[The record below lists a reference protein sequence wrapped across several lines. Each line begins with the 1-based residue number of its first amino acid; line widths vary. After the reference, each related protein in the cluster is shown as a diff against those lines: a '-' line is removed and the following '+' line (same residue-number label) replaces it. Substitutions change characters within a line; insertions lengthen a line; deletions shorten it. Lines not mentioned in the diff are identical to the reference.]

1 MFNSKDLKK
10 DCQSPSISLDE
21 FSSYIESERKE
32 CVGGTLTETPTREA
46 QGRFSEGVQALITC
60 TPQIVSLKTVYSNID
75 TLHLSVYAD
84 LSGSNL
90 LEEIEKAREV
100 AREFERDCIPFTYF
114 SPQWNVHRSGRRF
127 FTYHI
132 SMADTHVY
140 FNKRSVHGD
149 FPTCLI
155 EIGSMSS
162 HHPGAFSVFQD
173 IQKFLKSCDISIRKH
188 HVTRVDLSTDFVNIN
203 FQDLDLHNIEKWITR
218 AIDAHVHYSGRSVS
232 GVSIGKGALMLRVYD
247 KRKELNVKRATA
259 KTDFFNRQWGLV
271 SDDKKTPVVRVEFQ
285 YRREALKEFKTDD
298 LNRIETVDDLQGVL
312 NGMWGYSSKA
322 WAKHSENEV
331 DRSNNNQSRDAVISP
346 FWQLVQLVDFNRKN
360 PNLWRH
366 REKNQ
371 HVNVKALIDQGVG
384 CLISAVAASIEKMED
399 FRDVAIDASTI
410 VWRDLRRRIEHHE
423 DELYEKMEVVFNRS
437 NLNLSETYT

>member
-1 MFNSKDLKK
+1 MSNSKDLNKN
-10 DCQSPSISLDE
+10 CQSIDGSPL
-21 FSSYIESERKE
+21 
-32 CVGGTLTETPTREA
+32 GGPLTGKPMREA
-46 QGRFSEGVQALITC
+46 QVLSSEGVQALITC
-60 TPQIVSLKTVYSNID
+60 TPQLVSLKTVYSNID

-90 LEEIEKAREV
+90 LEEIEKSREV
-100 AREFERDCIPFTYF
+100 AREFEKECIPFTYF

-132 SMADTHVY
+132 SMADTHIY

-162 HHPGAFSVFQD
+162 HHPGAFSVFED
-173 IQKFLKSCDISIRKH
+173 IKKFLKSCDISIKKH

-203 FQDLDLHNIEKWITR
+203 FRDLDLHNIEKWITR
-218 AIDAHVHYSGRSVS
+218 AIDAHVHYVGRSVS
-232 GVSIGKGALMLRVYD
+232 GISIGKGALMCRIYD
-247 KRKELNVKRATA
+247 KRKELNVKQATA

-285 YRREALKEFKTDD
+285 FRREALKEFKTDD
-298 LNRIETVDDLQGVL
+298 LYQIDTVDDLQGVL
-312 NGMWGYSSKA
+312 NGLWGYSSKS
-322 WAKHSENEV
+322 WAKHCETEV

-346 FWQLVQLVDFNRKN
+346 FWKLVQLVDFNAEN
-360 PNLWRH
+360 SNLWRH

-371 HVNVKALIDQGVG
+371 YINVKALIDQGIG
-384 CLISAVAASIEKMED
+384 CLTSAVAATIESMDD
-399 FRDVAIDASTI
+399 FKDVAIDASTI
-410 VWRDLRRRIEHHE
+410 VWRELRNRIELHT
-423 DELYEKMEVVFNRS
+423 DELYEKMEIVFNRN
-437 NLNLSETYT
+437 NLNLSKTYV